1 MISALDN
8 DIAICFDPFKN
19 PNPRFEFVRIVDR
32 KFVSDNL
39 DEILE
44 NDFLE
49 QQKEKLVDKIDAK
62 EVEEIYLYGIE
73 FLKDFKIVE
82 KKSKKKLS
90 ITLEQKELSEKVIN
104 YLNEQSGSFFSNK
117 LGGNMELIVS
127 RIKEGY
133 TFSEFKLVI
142 DRKVKDWKGTDWQ
155 KYLRPITLFAK
166 TKFENYLNQNDEST
180 KNKFGKFSDSVAKA
194 KAIIGIHK
202 D

>member
-1 MISALDN
+1 MREFIITEEFFKA
-8 DIAICFDPFKN
+8 IAEKGKMFS
-19 PNPRFEFVRIVDR
+19 RIWFFWLANNV
-32 KFVSDNL
+32 

-49 QQKEKLVDKIDAK
+49 QQKEKLLDKLDSK

-90 ITLEQKELSEKVIN
+90 ITSEQKELSEKVIN

>member
-1 MISALDN
+1 MREFIITEEFFKA
-8 DIAICFDPFKN
+8 IAEKGKMFS
-19 PNPRFEFVRIVDR
+19 RIWFFWLANNV
-32 KFVSDNL
+32 

-49 QQKEKLVDKIDAK
+49 QQKEKLLDKIDSK